1 MVKLDKYVDLAFRNP
16 KGCKLWGQ
24 LQLEELQQL
33 IDPAGELDMERVLGV
48 IIFELGFF
56 PKRDP
61 WKRVQSAQWALA
73 RERGVTEDYALRGT
87 LHMFM
92 MIDQWLDDQ
101 VEHMEEI

>member
-16 KGCKLWGQ
+16 KGCKLWSQ
-24 LQLEELQQL
+24 LQLGELQQL
-33 IDPAGELDMERVLGV
+33 IDSAGELDMERVLGV

-56 PKRDP
+56 PKRSEYE
-61 WKRVQSAQWALA
+61 RVRNAQWALA
-73 RERGVTEDYALRGT
+73 RERGRINIPVDGT

-101 VEHMEEI
+101 VEQAEKI

>member
-16 KGCKLWGQ
+16 KGCKLWNQ
-24 LQLEELQQL
+24 LQLGELQQL

-56 PKRDP
+56 PKHDP
-61 WKRVQSAQWALA
+61 WKRVQNAQLALA
-73 RERGVTEDYALRGT
+73 RERGMINIPMDNT

-101 VEHMEEI
+101 VEQVEKI